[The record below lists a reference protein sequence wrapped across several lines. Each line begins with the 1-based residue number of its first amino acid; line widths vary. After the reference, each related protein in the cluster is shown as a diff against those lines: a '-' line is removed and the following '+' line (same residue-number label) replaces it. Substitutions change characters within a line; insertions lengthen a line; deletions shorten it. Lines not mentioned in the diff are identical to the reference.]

1 MPRLPCLESSAR
13 HKPRRTWERSARLH
27 TLILPGTR
35 PTFARYNA
43 IGNTGGRNGACR
55 IAVVVGYSHSHPLAY
70 VGDRLAALDRCL
82 CRARQFVLYPEHCAP
97 ASLRPKPASDRRR
110 AGAGFIL
117 RVNVVVPAT
126 AYCENFRPLLPVDAL
141 PSDALSDR
149 QLEVNCDAMLKGIAR
164 IARRDRGLAKLH

>member
-1 MPRLPCLESSAR
+1 VQDCCGCWVFPFPSSCLCG
-13 HKPRRTWERSARLH
+13 RSVGCTRPVP
-27 TLILPGTR
+27 LPGAAVRTLTGALR
-35 PTFARYNA
+35 PRF
-43 IGNTGGRNGACR
+43 
-55 IAVVVGYSHSHPLAY
+55 
-70 VGDRLAALDRCL
+70 
-82 CRARQFVLYPEHCAP
+82 AP
-97 ASLRPKPASDRRR
+97 AKARFG